1 MKWQEKGSRATS
13 DLLGARL
20 YREQA
25 NSRGKIVNINSLE
38 AVFRKNGSLGQDSGV
53 FRKTSF
59 AEATRE
65 NSVPQGSGGKS
76 HKPGQGLKLGIKT

>member
-38 AVFRKNGSLGQDSGV
+38 AVFKKNGSLGQIQV
-53 FRKTSF
+53 FSERPALLRPREKT
-59 AEATRE
+59 ECL
-65 NSVPQGSGGKS
+65 K
-76 HKPGQGLKLGIKT
+76 GQGEKVINLVRV